1 MDESLGTD
9 MDVEQQLP
17 VFIQCSSSNVVND
30 WKQKFE
36 AGTLSITDFKEH
48 WKIWVPH
55 LLSPE
60 PKSSCLDWSFDEDK
74 VQKVLFDSLEEFI
87 CDGLPEE
94 IFQKVSQMDNPPSVC
109 GRVFKMGE
117 PTYNCRECG
126 MDATCVLCV
135 DCFKKST
142 HRHHKY
148 KMGTSNAGG
157 CCDCGDVEAWKK
169 EPYCDVHIIG
179 TQKRHEAGSILPPDL
194 AERARLTFSSVLRY
208 AYQLLT
214 TDYGPGIPLDLK
226 VPPEDVLQITYS
238 HNSDN
243 FCTVLYNDEFH
254 TFEHVINTLVRSLK
268 CSQKD
273 AIEFVTNIDR
283 EGRAAVKCSNF
294 SHCEDL
300 KGEIERFTSR
310 HGNRP
315 IKVAVVNS
323 VVVAHQIYAM
333 RLLTWLQK
341 LLGYSESFRILFS
354 EVSLEEKS
362 PDLSIVEGILIKDS
376 QLWKAARL
384 HWHRLFISGMLME
397 YESKKSFAR
406 VFTKKYGAIMKDFI
420 RDDHDHSFSVGSMAV
435 QIYTVPTLAHYL
447 IASEDVLFI
456 LLSTFIAECT
466 RKLNKKK
473 KLEFERNLP
482 NAHFKRAQYILYDL
496 RYLLGVPPDTWTPEL
511 RQGFLHGLNFLLD
524 LLSYMQGMDEVTRQI
539 GQHMEYEPEWESAFN
554 LHIKLAPVITLFL
567 QWCGTDK
574 EILVKAYRATMR
586 QLCAD
591 ESLDLGQLGEVREVG
606 DHSVAC
612 LHYDVSTQP
621 VSIHLPLSRFLA
633 GLYIHLDK
641 FGLSFNSPDLIS
653 DKILRLTPE
662 QLIEPVLRTQVM
674 ISQVHAGMWR
684 RNGYSLLNQIYF
696 YHNVK
701 CRNEM
706 LDKDIILLQIGASL
720 IESNEFLI
728 HLLNKFNL
736 INWVTPNFEQN
747 SLKSPEEESIRQT
760 TSLVEEFLHLLI
772 LITGERFMPGIGKVT
787 SDDCIKKEVI
797 QQLCIKPLPHS
808 ELNKA
813 LPDDSNHETGLERVI
828 NEIADFKKP
837 VQSSGKGVYEL
848 KADLY
853 ERYNVFFY
861 HYSREEVSRSEE
873 EQRKRRKANKELEC
887 VPPPKL
893 PAMQPSFSMVT
904 NLLQCDVMLHI
915 MSLVLERS
923 INLRARSFSESQ
935 LHKML
940 HLIGYALHEEESGNY
955 QFFMFT
961 DRAEKFN
968 LEQHIEELCTSPRV
982 EAHKDLLTWTL
993 AKFRSVSA
1001 PRRRAAQTESSL
1013 PSAGTDDS
1021 ASTPDKAQNVAPVEN
1036 EEESKARRAE
1046 KDRRAKLA
1054 AERRAK
1060 VMAQMQAQQ
1069 NSFMKENAKMFEE
1082 NASPAKQQELPVPDD
1097 QESSCMDVVENPVS
1111 LGPNQ
1116 TPRPNSQP
1124 LYYTCILC
1132 QEEQAL
1138 TKANDALV
1146 LAAFVQQSTVMFRN
1160 RSSDRADFKVNSLY
1174 ISAEHQGPAPH
1185 TSTCGHVMHS
1195 SCWSKYFDNILAK
1208 ENRRPYRLR
1217 QPTSFD
1223 IEKNEFLCPL
1233 CECLSNTALPLIPA
1247 LSSIQT
1253 STPTENAEVIV
1264 HMDFDAWLSIV
1275 EMVLEHK
1282 KRLKKVKSSSECQ
1295 GSSSS
1300 KQPKISHDSGGEDQ
1314 DLATPPS
1321 GSSGGDEG
1329 RGEASLLEV
1338 GDTPPASTGAG
1349 NDGGQASGG
1358 VGGGASTATTGD
1370 EGDDEDEEE
1379 EDVEMFPV
1387 EAEVVLPRFL
1397 ASVEFLSDVAAME
1410 TVPTDNS
1417 EPTPSTSS
1425 SGGLATDSKGLL
1437 SASILDMVNLFSQAT
1452 YTKGLDLNPH
1462 QGDPRVSLMTWKSCA
1477 YTIRSLEWQMR
1488 DLNKPLLGEFSSRQ
1502 QDCLSGLVRVSSIL
1516 SAISVKEQVVNS
1528 HATKLLSLILDA
1540 GSEGASC
1547 LLDWD
1552 PFSVLVPLTITLPSI
1567 FYSEDTTPIPL
1578 GTQLELQSLTLIL
1591 IAHLAQIILTVKYE
1605 EPEFSMEDSTDP
1617 PATEDKDTSCLTE
1630 IVKILLGP
1638 SVDLPCPP
1646 SRFWSWVTSQA
1657 SPFLRCCVIFYHF
1670 LTDIPAPMSL
1680 TTLGGDTWH
1689 NMCSYLGLPT
1699 GCDALLNTPGV
1710 IKLIRKWKANE
1721 KLKDKVVTQD
1731 RKPLE
1736 INKLINLP
1744 EDYSELINT
1753 VSLFTCP
1760 NSDREDSRNPALCL
1774 ICGDMLCSQSYC
1786 CQTELFFKMSVGA
1799 CTYHS
1804 HFCGAGVG
1812 VFLRVRECEVLF
1824 LASPNRG
1831 CFMSPPYLDD
1841 YGETDQGLRRGNPL
1855 RLCQDG
1861 YKKLQRLWLSHGIH
1875 EEISRSIE
1883 ASHNMITT
1891 QWQHI

>member
-1 MDESLGTD
+1 MKSKNQLFRVACSVFITSDIDKMDDSIGSD

-17 VFIQCSSSNVVND
+17 VFIQCSSTNVVND
-30 WKQKFE
+30 WKQKFQQ
-36 AGTLSITDFKEH
+36 GTLSITDFKEH
-48 WKIWVPH
+48 WKVWVPH

-60 PKSSCLDWSFDEDK
+60 PKSSCLDWSFDENK
-74 VQKVLFDSLEEFI
+74 VQNILFDSLEEFI
-87 CDGLPEE
+87 CDGSPEE

-142 HRHHKY
+142 HRNHKY

-179 TQKRHEAGSILPPDL
+179 TQKRHESGSILPPDL
-194 AERARLTFSSVLRY
+194 AQRARLTFSSVLRY

-214 TDYGPGIPLDLK
+214 TDYGPSIPLDLK

-254 TFEHVINTLVRSLK
+254 TFEQVINTLVRSLK

-300 KGEIERFTSR
+300 KSEIERFTSR

-323 VVVAHQIYAM
+323 VVIAHQIYAM

-341 LLGYSESFRILFS
+341 VLGYSESFRMLFS
-354 EVSLEEKS
+354 EVCLEEKA
-362 PDLSIVEGILIKDS
+362 PDLSIVEGILVKDS

-406 VFTKKYGAIMKDFI
+406 VFTKKYGSIMKDFI
-420 RDDHDHSFSVGSMAV
+420 KDDHDHSFSIGSMSV

-447 IASEDVLFI
+447 IAHEDVLFI
-456 LLSTFIAECT
+456 LLSTFISECT

-473 KLEFERNLP
+473 KLEFERNIP
-482 NAHFKRAQYILYDL
+482 NASFKRAQYILYDL

-511 RQGFLHGLNFLLD
+511 RKGFAHGLQFLLD
-524 LLSYMQGMDEVTRQI
+524 LLSYMQGMDEVTRQV

-574 EILVKAYRATMR
+574 EILIKAYRATMKT
-586 QLCAD
+586 LCAD
-591 ESLDLGQLGEVREVG
+591 EGIDLGQLGEVREVG

-641 FGLSFNSPDLIS
+641 FNLSFYSRELLS
-653 DKILRLTPE
+653 DNCFFSRLTPE

-728 HLLNKFNL
+728 HVLNKFNL
-736 INWVTPNFEQN
+736 INWVYVNFESN
-747 SLKSPEEESIRQT
+747 SLKNPEEESIRQT
-760 TSLVEEFLHLLI
+760 ISLVEEFLHLLI
-772 LITGERFMPGIGKVT
+772 LITGERYMPGIGRVA
-787 SDDCIKKEVI
+787 SDDCIKKEII

-837 VQSSGKGVYEL
+837 TQSSGKGVYEL
-848 KADLY
+848 KPEFYDG
-853 ERYNVFFY
+853 YNVFFY

-873 EQRKRRKANKELEC
+873 EQRKRRKAAKELEC

-893 PAMQPSFSMVT
+893 PPLLPPFSMVT
-904 NLLQCDVMLHI
+904 NLLQCDVMLHV

-923 INLRARSFSESQ
+923 INLRARSFSEAQ
-935 LHKML
+935 LHKIL

-955 QFFMFT
+955 QFFTFT
-961 DRAEKFN
+961 DRAEKWN
-968 LEQHIEELCTSPRV
+968 IEQHIEELCSSPRV

-993 AKFRSVSA
+993 NKFRAVAAPKRNAENTTSSSCTEEATPEKSA
-1001 PRRRAAQTESSL
+1001 A
-1013 PSAGTDDS
+1013 
-1021 ASTPDKAQNVAPVEN
+1021 EN
-1036 EEESKARRAE
+1036 EEEMKARLQE
-1046 KDRRAKLA
+1046 KERRAKLA
-1054 AERRAK
+1054 AERRAKRRAK

-1069 NSFMKENAKMFEE
+1069 NSFMKENAQLFEA
-1082 NASPAKQQELPVPDD
+1082 NATIKLEEEEP
-1097 QESSCMDVVENPVS
+1097 ESSCMDVVEHPVA

-1116 TPRPNSQP
+1116 TPRPNTGP
-1124 LYYTCILC
+1124 VYYTCILC

-1138 TKANDALV
+1138 TKQNDALV

-1160 RSSDRADFKVNSLY
+1160 RNADRTDFKVNSLY
-1174 ISAEHQGPAPH
+1174 ISLEHQGPAPH

-1195 SCWSKYFDNILAK
+1195 TCWSKYFDNILAK

-1233 CECLSNTALPLIPA
+1233 CECLSNAALPLIPA

-1253 STPTENAEVIV
+1253 TTPTENAEVFV

-1282 KRLKKVKSSSECQ
+1282 KRLKKSKATSECQ
-1295 GSSSS
+1295 DSTSS
-1300 KQPKISHDSGGEDQ
+1300 KQIKISHDS
-1314 DLATPPS
+1314 
-1321 GSSGGDEG
+1321 
-1329 RGEASLLEV
+1329 
-1338 GDTPPASTGAG
+1338 
-1349 NDGGQASGG
+1349 
-1358 VGGGASTATTGD
+1358 
-1370 EGDDEDEEE
+1370 DEDTSAPAVETETETAAPPPETAPTPSPPQAEFSLEEREEE
-1379 EDVEMFPV
+1379 MDVEMFPV
-1387 EAEVVLPRFL
+1387 ETEVVLPRFL

-1410 TVPTDNS
+1410 TVPS
-1417 EPTPSTSS
+1417 ESAEPTPSTSGAA
-1425 SGGLATDSKGLL
+1425 GGLAVENKGLL
-1437 SASILDMVNLFSQAT
+1437 STSILDMVNLFSQAT
-1452 YTKGLDLNPH
+1452 YTIGLDLNPH
-1462 QGDPRVSLMTWKSCA
+1462 QGDPRVPLMTWKSCA
-1477 YTIRSLEWQMR
+1477 YTIRSLEWQLR
-1488 DLNKPLLGEFSSRQ
+1488 DQDKPLLGEFSSRQ
-1502 QDCLSGLVRVSSIL
+1502 QDCLSGLVRVAAVL

-1528 HATKLLSLILDA
+1528 HAIKLLSLILD
-1540 GSEGASC
+1540 SGAEDTC
-1547 LLDWD
+1547 LIDWD
-1552 PFSVLVPLTITLPSI
+1552 CLSVLVPLTITLPSI
-1567 FYSEDTTPIPL
+1567 FYSEDCTPIPL

-1591 IAHLAQIILTVKYE
+1591 IANLAQIILTVKYDE
-1605 EPEFSMEDSTDP
+1605 EDCMEETTEPTDTDSES
-1617 PATEDKDTSCLTE
+1617 EDTACLKP
-1630 IVKILLGP
+1630 IVKILL
-1638 SVDLPCPP
+1638 D
-1646 SRFWSWVTSQA
+1646 RDITNTSSYWKWLQTQC

-1670 LTDIPAPMSL
+1670 LTDVPAPGSL
-1680 TTLGGDTWH
+1680 ETVGGDTYA

-1699 GCDALLNTPGV
+1699 SCAGLLDKPGV
-1710 IKLIRKWKANE
+1710 IKLMKKWKSNE
-1721 KLKDKVVTQD
+1721 KLKDKVPQD

-1736 INKLINLP
+1736 INRLINLP
-1744 EDYSELINT
+1744 DDYSELINT

-1812 VFLRVRECEVLF
+1812 MFLRVRECEVLF

-1855 RLCQDG
+1855 RLCKESGSTFRDNTNTFTI
-1861 YKKLQRLWLSHGIH
+1861 LPLL
-1875 EEISRSIE
+1875 
-1883 ASHNMITT
+1883 
-1891 QWQHI
+1891 

>member
-1 MDESLGTD
+1 MDDSIGSD

-17 VFIQCSSSNVVND
+17 VFIQCSSTNVVND
-30 WKQKFE
+30 WKQKFQQ
-36 AGTLSITDFKEH
+36 GTLSITDFKEH
-48 WKIWVPH
+48 WKVWVPH

-60 PKSSCLDWSFDEDK
+60 PKSSCLDWSFDENK
-74 VQKVLFDSLEEFI
+74 VQNILFDSLEEFI
-87 CDGLPEE
+87 CDGSPEE

-142 HRHHKY
+142 HRNHKY

-179 TQKRHEAGSILPPDL
+179 TQKRHESGSILPPDL
-194 AERARLTFSSVLRY
+194 AQRARLTFSSVLRY

-214 TDYGPGIPLDLK
+214 TDYGPSIPLDLK

-254 TFEHVINTLVRSLK
+254 TFEQVKLLTTDYGPSIPLDLKVPPEDVLQITYSHNSDNFCTVLYNDEFHTFEQVINTLVRSLK

-300 KGEIERFTSR
+300 KSEIERFTSR

-323 VVVAHQIYAM
+323 VVIAHQIYAM

-341 LLGYSESFRILFS
+341 VLGYSESFRMLFS
-354 EVSLEEKS
+354 EVCLEEKA
-362 PDLSIVEGILIKDS
+362 PDLSIVEGILVKDS

-406 VFTKKYGAIMKDFI
+406 VFTKKYGSIMKDFI
-420 RDDHDHSFSVGSMAV
+420 KDDHDHSFSIGSMSV

-447 IASEDVLFI
+447 IAHEDVLFI
-456 LLSTFIAECT
+456 LLSTFISECT

-473 KLEFERNLP
+473 KLEFERNIP
-482 NAHFKRAQYILYDL
+482 NASFKRAQYILYDL

-511 RQGFLHGLNFLLD
+511 RKGFAHGLQFLLD
-524 LLSYMQGMDEVTRQI
+524 LLSYMQGMDEVTRQV

-574 EILVKAYRATMR
+574 EILIKAYRATMKT
-586 QLCAD
+586 LCAD
-591 ESLDLGQLGEVREVG
+591 EGIDLGQLGEVREVG

-641 FGLSFNSPDLIS
+641 FNLSFYSRELLS
-653 DKILRLTPE
+653 DNCFFSRLTPE

-728 HLLNKFNL
+728 HVLNKFNL
-736 INWVTPNFEQN
+736 INWVYVNFESN
-747 SLKSPEEESIRQT
+747 SLKNPEEESIRQT
-760 TSLVEEFLHLLI
+760 ISLVEEFLHLLI
-772 LITGERFMPGIGKVT
+772 LITGERYMPGIGRVA
-787 SDDCIKKEVI
+787 SDDCIKKEII

-837 VQSSGKGVYEL
+837 TQSSGKGVYEL
-848 KADLY
+848 KPEFYDG
-853 ERYNVFFY
+853 YNVFFY

-873 EQRKRRKANKELEC
+873 EQRKRRKAAKELEC

-893 PAMQPSFSMVT
+893 PPLLPPFSMVT
-904 NLLQCDVMLHI
+904 NLLQCDVMLHV

-923 INLRARSFSESQ
+923 INLRARSFSEAQ
-935 LHKML
+935 LHKIL

-955 QFFMFT
+955 QFFTFT
-961 DRAEKFN
+961 DRAEKWN
-968 LEQHIEELCTSPRV
+968 IEQHIEELCSSPRV

-993 AKFRSVSA
+993 NKFRAVAAPKRNAENTTSSSCTEEATPEKSA
-1001 PRRRAAQTESSL
+1001 A
-1013 PSAGTDDS
+1013 
-1021 ASTPDKAQNVAPVEN
+1021 EN
-1036 EEESKARRAE
+1036 EEEMKARLQE
-1046 KDRRAKLA
+1046 KERRAKLA

-1069 NSFMKENAKMFEE
+1069 NSFMKENAQLF
-1082 NASPAKQQELPVPDD
+1082 Q
-1097 QESSCMDVVENPVS
+1097 C
-1111 LGPNQ
+1111 G
-1116 TPRPNSQP
+1116 
-1124 LYYTCILC
+1124 
-1132 QEEQAL
+1132 
-1138 TKANDALV
+1138 
-1146 LAAFVQQSTVMFRN
+1146 
-1160 RSSDRADFKVNSLY
+1160 LY
-1174 ISAEHQGPAPH
+1174 III
-1185 TSTCGHVMHS
+1185 T
-1195 SCWSKYFDNILAK
+1195 NK
-1208 ENRRPYRLR
+1208 E
-1217 QPTSFD
+1217 
-1223 IEKNEFLCPL
+1223 
-1233 CECLSNTALPLIPA
+1233 
-1247 LSSIQT
+1247 
-1253 STPTENAEVIV
+1253 
-1264 HMDFDAWLSIV
+1264 
-1275 EMVLEHK
+1275 
-1282 KRLKKVKSSSECQ
+1282 
-1295 GSSSS
+1295 
-1300 KQPKISHDSGGEDQ
+1300 SHY
-1314 DLATPPS
+1314 
-1321 GSSGGDEG
+1321 
-1329 RGEASLLEV
+1329 
-1338 GDTPPASTGAG
+1338 
-1349 NDGGQASGG
+1349 N
-1358 VGGGASTATTGD
+1358 
-1370 EGDDEDEEE
+1370 
-1379 EDVEMFPV
+1379 
-1387 EAEVVLPRFL
+1387 
-1397 ASVEFLSDVAAME
+1397 
-1410 TVPTDNS
+1410 
-1417 EPTPSTSS
+1417 
-1425 SGGLATDSKGLL
+1425 
-1437 SASILDMVNLFSQAT
+1437 
-1452 YTKGLDLNPH
+1452 
-1462 QGDPRVSLMTWKSCA
+1462 
-1477 YTIRSLEWQMR
+1477 
-1488 DLNKPLLGEFSSRQ
+1488 
-1502 QDCLSGLVRVSSIL
+1502 
-1516 SAISVKEQVVNS
+1516 
-1528 HATKLLSLILDA
+1528 
-1540 GSEGASC
+1540 
-1547 LLDWD
+1547 
-1552 PFSVLVPLTITLPSI
+1552 
-1567 FYSEDTTPIPL
+1567 TPI
-1578 GTQLELQSLTLIL
+1578 
-1591 IAHLAQIILTVKYE
+1591 
-1605 EPEFSMEDSTDP
+1605 
-1617 PATEDKDTSCLTE
+1617 
-1630 IVKILLGP
+1630 
-1638 SVDLPCPP
+1638 
-1646 SRFWSWVTSQA
+1646 
-1657 SPFLRCCVIFYHF
+1657 
-1670 LTDIPAPMSL
+1670 
-1680 TTLGGDTWH
+1680 
-1689 NMCSYLGLPT
+1689 
-1699 GCDALLNTPGV
+1699 
-1710 IKLIRKWKANE
+1710 
-1721 KLKDKVVTQD
+1721 KVPQD

-1736 INKLINLP
+1736 INRLINLP
-1744 EDYSELINT
+1744 DDYSELINT

-1812 VFLRVRECEVLF
+1812 MFLRVRECEVLF

-1855 RLCQDG
+1855 RLCKER

-1883 ASHNMITT
+1883 ASHNLITT

>member
-1 MDESLGTD
+1 MDESLGSD

-17 VFIQCSSSNVVND
+17 VFIQCSSSNVVSD
-30 WKQKFE
+30 WKQKFA

-214 TDYGPGIPLDLK
+214 TDYGPGNANLLLCVDVMRINYLPRIMAQVMLTFSYVLRYAYQLLTTDYDPGAEESELHYHLGRSHRRCPKTLSSPTRVLTESSQLNEFTLYSHDYTKDTDRRKLQDDSRISRENGFDGEEGGLSFVRLLKRELSRKKILENGTLTEEYKDNYFHLVELNQTLTKRITQIKSKMKHYKQVVSDLNDKHEEEMKMYNEQVEDMKRRLGGEKIQLEKEKNEVERTKNEIREMNRRIGTGEKELQRVGEALHTAETEVTYKTCEIVTVSETCESYKKRLLQVYKEMEAVRDNTKTFAQTKKMFQDKIQHLVNTNEKVKTLFEQLLLDNETFKLESQSLHKVLHAHENICLQLLKIAADKLDSHNDERVMIDMRNIMRHLDENKEKLVKQMEKIAINRKHESKETNDYEIHLRHMENGAAGVDLAQYKVMESSIPLDLK

-300 KGEIERFTSR
+300 KSEIERFTSR

-354 EVSLEEKS
+354 EVSLEEKA
-362 PDLSIVEGILIKDS
+362 PELSIVEGILIKDS

-397 YESKKSFAR
+397 YESKKAFAR

-456 LLSTFIAECT
+456 LLSTFISECT

-524 LLSYMQGMDEVTRQI
+524 LLSYMQGMDEVTRQV

-633 GLYIHLDK
+633 GLYIHLHK

-653 DKILRLTPE
+653 DKIVRLTPE
-662 QLIEPVLRTQVM
+662 QLLEPVLRTQVM

-736 INWVTPNFEQN
+736 INWVTPNFEQT
-747 SLKSPEEESIRQT
+747 SLRSPEEESIRPT
-760 TSLVEEFLHLLI
+760 ISLVEEFLHLLI

-848 KADLY
+848 KPDLY

-893 PAMQPSFSMVT
+893 PALMSPFSMVT

-935 LHKML
+935 LHKIL

-1001 PRRRAAQTESSL
+1001 PRRRAAQTESL
-1013 PSAGTDDS
+1013 PSATDNIT
-1021 ASTPDKAQNVAPVEN
+1021 STPDTAHNVAPAEN
-1036 EEESKARRAE
+1036 EEDVKARQAE
-1046 KDRRAKLA
+1046 KEKRAKLA

-1069 NSFMKENAKMFEE
+1069 NSFMKENAKLFEE
-1082 NASPAKQQELPVPDD
+1082 NASPAKQQEPPCPED
-1097 QESSCMDVVENPVS
+1097 QESTCMDIVENPVA

-1116 TPRPNSQP
+1116 TPRP
-1124 LYYTCILC
+1124 
-1132 QEEQAL
+1132 
-1138 TKANDALV
+1138 
-1146 LAAFVQQSTVMFRN
+1146 
-1160 RSSDRADFKVNSLY
+1160 
-1174 ISAEHQGPAPH
+1174 
-1185 TSTCGHVMHS
+1185 
-1195 SCWSKYFDNILAK
+1195 
-1208 ENRRPYRLR
+1208 
-1217 QPTSFD
+1217 
-1223 IEKNEFLCPL
+1223 
-1233 CECLSNTALPLIPA
+1233 
-1247 LSSIQT
+1247 
-1253 STPTENAEVIV
+1253 
-1264 HMDFDAWLSIV
+1264 
-1275 EMVLEHK
+1275 
-1282 KRLKKVKSSSECQ
+1282 SSS
-1295 GSSSS
+1295 
-1300 KQPKISHDSGGEDQ
+1300 
-1314 DLATPPS
+1314 
-1321 GSSGGDEG
+1321 
-1329 RGEASLLEV
+1329 
-1338 GDTPPASTGAG
+1338 
-1349 NDGGQASGG
+1349 
-1358 VGGGASTATTGD
+1358 
-1370 EGDDEDEEE
+1370 
-1379 EDVEMFPV
+1379 
-1387 EAEVVLPRFL
+1387 
-1397 ASVEFLSDVAAME
+1397 
-1410 TVPTDNS
+1410 
-1417 EPTPSTSS
+1417 
-1425 SGGLATDSKGLL
+1425 
-1437 SASILDMVNLFSQAT
+1437 
-1452 YTKGLDLNPH
+1452 
-1462 QGDPRVSLMTWKSCA
+1462 
-1477 YTIRSLEWQMR
+1477 
-1488 DLNKPLLGEFSSRQ
+1488 
-1502 QDCLSGLVRVSSIL
+1502 
-1516 SAISVKEQVVNS
+1516 
-1528 HATKLLSLILDA
+1528 
-1540 GSEGASC
+1540 
-1547 LLDWD
+1547 
-1552 PFSVLVPLTITLPSI
+1552 PLTIRA
-1567 FYSEDTTPIPL
+1567 FC
-1578 GTQLELQSLTLIL
+1578 
-1591 IAHLAQIILTVKYE
+1591 VK
-1605 EPEFSMEDSTDP
+1605 
-1617 PATEDKDTSCLTE
+1617 K
-1630 IVKILLGP
+1630 
-1638 SVDLPCPP
+1638 
-1646 SRFWSWVTSQA
+1646 
-1657 SPFLRCCVIFYHF
+1657 
-1670 LTDIPAPMSL
+1670 
-1680 TTLGGDTWH
+1680 
-1689 NMCSYLGLPT
+1689 
-1699 GCDALLNTPGV
+1699 
-1710 IKLIRKWKANE
+1710 
-1721 KLKDKVVTQD
+1721 
-1731 RKPLE
+1731 
-1736 INKLINLP
+1736 
-1744 EDYSELINT
+1744 
-1753 VSLFTCP
+1753 
-1760 NSDREDSRNPALCL
+1760 
-1774 ICGDMLCSQSYC
+1774 
-1786 CQTELFFKMSVGA
+1786 
-1799 CTYHS
+1799 
-1804 HFCGAGVG
+1804 
-1812 VFLRVRECEVLF
+1812 
-1824 LASPNRG
+1824 NR
-1831 CFMSPPYLDD
+1831 
-1841 YGETDQGLRRGNPL
+1841 R
-1855 RLCQDG
+1855 
-1861 YKKLQRLWLSHGIH
+1861 
-1875 EEISRSIE
+1875 
-1883 ASHNMITT
+1883 
-1891 QWQHI
+1891 